1 MKQFLNATHFIFFIN
16 TKLIAIFLT
25 ISRRNS
31 YGRLIFFFNLLTIVG
46 HPVYLKKNYLLSFK
60 EHMINFVI
68 HYNSLSTIRQCTHIY
83 HLCIYKRS
91 FLYPACLLVSL
102 VPGNLYSLNLS
113 YLHLSIPIFSP
124 GI

>member
-31 YGRLIFFFNLLTIVG
+31 YGRLIFFQFIDNCRTPSLFE
-46 HPVYLKKNYLLSFK
+46 KNYLLSFK